1 MSPVLK
7 PTTDLANRIA
17 NVYPSLSTG
26 HRKAADFVL
35 QNPLDSATMTIEG
48 LAEKSGAST
57 ATVTRFVR
65 ALGYGGYGEFRGALS
80 EALKLAMAPVAS
92 LADARSVAASPFAT
106 LVGALRDQAANLDAA
121 ISGLDEAVVS
131 QAIAALLGARRIFVI
146 GTGASH
152 HVASFLE
159 DGLALYLDADV
170 IFAASRGGPARAIR
184 HMLSAGPGDVVVA
197 ISMPR
202 YSRTTLELCSFAKKR
217 ERDPAGADR
226 RADLAAGAHRRPDP
240 VRPGRQPPPAQFAE
254 RHLRARRCADHHDR
268 PREAGCGRGAERPE
282 RKPALDLST
291 LEREIAMPAEV
302 KISGRDASPSAA
314 KPAR

>member
-7 PTTDLANRIA
+7 ATTDLANRIA
-17 NVYPSLSTG
+17 SVYPSLSNG

-65 ALGYGGYGEFRGALS
+65 ALGYGNYGEFRAALS
-80 EALKLAMAPVAS
+80 DALKLAMAPVAS
-92 LADARSVAASPFAT
+92 MVDARSVATSPFAT
-106 LVGALRDQAANLDAA
+106 LVGALKDETANIEEA
-121 ISGLDEAVVS
+121 IAGLDEATVTGAV
-131 QAIAALLGARRIFVI
+131 AALLKAQRIFVI

-170 IFAASRGGPARAIR
+170 IFAASRGGPAHAMR
-184 HMLSAGPGDVVVA
+184 HMLSAGPDDLVIA

-202 YSRTTLELCSFAKKR
+202 YSRTTVELCNFAKKR
-217 ERDPAGADR
+217 GTPVLALTDGLTSPLALIADFPIFAPAR
-226 RADLAAGAHRRPDP
+226 NRLLPN
-240 VRPGRQPPPAQFAE
+240 
-254 RHLRARRCADHHDR
+254 
-268 PREAGCGRGAERPE
+268 
-282 RKPALDLST
+282 
-291 LEREIAMPAEV
+291 
-302 KISGRDASPSAA
+302 SPSAIFA
-314 KPAR
+314 LADALVTAVARERPDAVEALKGLSESLLWTFHQ